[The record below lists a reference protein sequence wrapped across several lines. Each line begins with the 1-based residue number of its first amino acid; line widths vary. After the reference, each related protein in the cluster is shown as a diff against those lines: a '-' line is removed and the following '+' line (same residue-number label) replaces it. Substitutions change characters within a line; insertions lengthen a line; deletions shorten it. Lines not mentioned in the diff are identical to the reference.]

1 MFRDGA
7 WQRPAPGRRLPA
19 MAVPPADGLVRV
31 SGSVVD
37 AASGRPVPD
46 VEVVFADGQSEATTQ
61 SDMAG
66 RYVIDV
72 RPGHYRPFV
81 RAAGII
87 SVGEPPRER
96 LPRRPS
102 SGEVAASRLEV
113 APDLAVYTNLSGA
126 DLEVVRAGA
135 IAGRVF
141 DRDGRP
147 VAGALVR
154 A

>member
-1 MFRDGA
+1 MVAAIVGAIVIGWFAWSSDEGRRTRERVASRDRDVRGPSAPLVFRDGA
-7 WQRPAPGRRLPA
+7 WQRPVPGRRLPK
-19 MAVPPADGLVRV
+19 MVVPPADGLVRV
-31 SGSVVD
+31 SGQVID

-102 SGEVAASRLEV
+102 I
-113 APDLAVYTNLSGA
+113 T
-126 DLEVVRAGA
+126 
-135 IAGRVF
+135 
-141 DRDGRP
+141 
-147 VAGALVR
+147 
-154 A
+154 